1 MSLKFQPS
9 NQISTGVIKGSN
21 TPPPLPNCD
30 IAPYVCHDF
39 EFLLL
44 KFQPSI
50 RISTGVMRAQIPPS
64 PP

>member
-9 NQISTGVIKGSN
+9 NRISTGVITGQI
-21 TPPPLPNCD
+21 PPPLPNCD

-50 RISTGVMRAQIPPS
+50 RISTGVMRAQIPTVTL
-64 PP
+64 